1 MPQHRGRASNRS
13 WVMCDI
19 PLDLQRK
26 FEERWAAR
34 FVRPVPPMTPKEQ
47 DLEGQDQQLAAP
59 VSVVPPDH
67 PSDEE
72 RRRAPEF
79 H

>member
-1 MPQHRGRASNRS
+1 
-13 WVMCDI
+13 MCDI

-34 FVRPVPPMTPKEQ
+34 FVRPVPPTTPKEQ
-47 DLEGQDQQLAAP
+47 DLEGQDQQLSSP
-59 VSVVPPDH
+59 VSIVPPDH

>member
-1 MPQHRGRASNRS
+1 
-13 WVMCDI
+13 MCDI
-19 PLDLQRK
+19 PLDLERK

-34 FVRPVPPMTPKEQ
+34 FVRPVPPTTPKEQ
-47 DLEGQDQQLAAP
+47 DLEGQDQQLSAP
-59 VSVVPPDH
+59 VSIVPPDH

-72 RRRAPEF
+72 RRQAPEF